1 MQAAST
7 PLRRHDL
14 DWLRVGALGLL
25 ILTHVTYVYRTT
37 GWRIHSEHAGLWGD
51 LVVETMAPWRMTLVF
66 FIGGVATRFMLQSHD
81 LSRFVANRFLRLGV
95 PFVLAVLLFVPVM
108 WWVTDPESHAYSYLQ
123 YVWHTPLHAH
133 TVYKF
138 HLPDFGHVWFL
149 SYLLVYAL
157 AAGLAWRFAPKI
169 WRGAEASIE
178 RLPIWAI
185 LTALAAL
192 FVLSDAVMRPV
203 FGRTDMF
210 IDDPAGHMRCLPPF
224 LLGVMVA
231 RSNTFWGKL
240 HAARGWLLP
249 VALGLA
255 IAALVM
261 AARDT
266 LSGHTLPPAQS
277 GTADG
282 IYGAGALLAILAW
295 GQSLLNRPS
304 PQLAYFSDAI
314 MPVYLMHQVVIVV
327 VGVQLL
333 RMGLPGWVEFPVL
346 LIATALIPLAIYH
359 VAIRRFD
366 PLRLAFGLKTT
377 PRAASPSTRKI
388 TTP

>member
-25 ILTHVTYVYRTT
+25 IITHVTYVYRTT

-51 LVVETMAPWRMTLVF
+51 LLVEAMAPWRMTLVF

-81 LSRFVANRFLRLGV
+81 LGSFVANRFLRLGV
-95 PFVLAVLLFVPVM
+95 PFVMAVLLLVPVM
-108 WWVTDPESHAYSYLQ
+108 WWVTDPESHAYGYLQ

-157 AAGLAWRFAPKI
+157 AAGLAWRFAPKA
-169 WRGAEASIE
+169 WRSAEAFTE
-178 RLPIWAI
+178 RAPTWAI
-185 LTALAAL
+185 LIALAVV

-231 RSNTFWGKL
+231 RSNAFWSKL
-240 HAARGWLLP
+240 GAARGWLLP

-255 IAALVM
+255 TAALVM

-282 IYGAGALLAILAW
+282 IYGAAALLAILAW

-304 PQLAYFSDAI
+304 PHLAYFSDAI

-333 RMGLPGWVEFPVL
+333 RMGLPGWVEFPL
-346 LIATALIPLAIYH
+346 LLGATALIPLAIYH
-359 VAIRRFD
+359 AAIRRFD
-366 PLRLAFGLKTT
+366 PLRLVFGLKT
-377 PRAASPSTRKI
+377 AAPGATRKI

>member
-7 PLRRHDL
+7 HLRRHDL

-51 LVVETMAPWRMTLVF
+51 LLVEAMAPWRMTLVF
-66 FIGGVATRFMLQSHD
+66 FIGGVATRFMLQNHD
-81 LSRFVANRFLRLGV
+81 LGSFVANRFLRLGV
-95 PFVLAVLLFVPVM
+95 PFAMAVLLLVPVM

-138 HLPDFGHVWFL
+138 HLPDLGHVWFL

-157 AAGLAWRFAPKI
+157 AAGVTWRFAPKA
-169 WRGAEASIE
+169 WRSAEAATE
-178 RLPIWAI
+178 RLPIWAV
-185 LTALAAL
+185 LACLAAL

-210 IDDPAGHMRCLPPF
+210 IDDPAGHVRCLPPF
-224 LLGVMVA
+224 LLGIMVA
-231 RSNTFWGKL
+231 RSNAFWSKL
-240 HAARGWLLP
+240 GAARGWLAAAG
-249 VALGLA
+249 VGLGV
-255 IAALVM
+255 AALVV
-261 AARDT
+261 AALDT
-266 LSGHTLPPAQS
+266 LSGHTLLPAQS

-282 IYGAGALLAILAW
+282 IYGAVALLAILAW

-304 PQLAYFSDAI
+304 PHLAYFSDAI

-333 RMGLPGWVEFPVL
+333 RMGLPGWVEFPAL
-346 LIATALIPLAIYH
+346 LGATALIPLAIYH

-366 PLRLAFGLKTT
+366 PLRLVFGLKTT
-377 PRAASPSTRKI
+377 MPGPKRKI
-388 TTP
+388 TTS